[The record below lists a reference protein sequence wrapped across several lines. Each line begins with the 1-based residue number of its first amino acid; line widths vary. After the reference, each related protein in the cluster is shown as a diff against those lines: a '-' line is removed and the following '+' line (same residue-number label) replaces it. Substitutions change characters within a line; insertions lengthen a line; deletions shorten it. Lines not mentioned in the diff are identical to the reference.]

1 MDLPCEVIKLIK
13 GACQKIKVDLSG
25 EVRVC
30 LLPAATAN
38 ATVTPKKKV
47 KGARAVGP
55 RRAKCPPHP
64 VGRVWRG
71 SKQPLKY
78 LAESSIAGLYH
89 FNYEPLECAVPLE
102 HH

>member
-1 MDLPCEVIKLIK
+1 
-13 GACQKIKVDLSG
+13 
-25 EVRVC
+25 
-30 LLPAATAN
+30 
-38 ATVTPKKKV
+38 
-47 KGARAVGP
+47 
-55 RRAKCPPHP
+55 